1 MTIDFTEYVVC
12 LDEHDHE
19 HREALESSYH
29 EAQRVMSPRGLQNYL
44 EGIRAFCTLGRGQDL
59 VLTYV
64 QEMPGVAKE
73 VGEDII
79 PDVVEAM
86 MKLASHTSGSV
97 ITLILA
103 NLPLAASRLGD
114 AEVMR
119 GFLKLL
125 HQMTGKAPRGLR
137 PMMENLDELLSKL
150 TLGGL
155 RRWVM
160 WGAQAHQ
167 RDLDG
172 QLAYFGL
179 QTESARAILQS
190 ERRGTLFIDNQ
201 RKLNFYLRA
210 LWARAFFMRPTAGD
224 FESRQGIRP
233 FIEDFQIHVPD
244 AFDPFHGID
253 GMEVYRATAAH
264 AAAHMV
270 YTREPISAE
279 QLSQAQMRMIEL
291 FEDARIE
298 YLAYSEFPGLRK
310 LWLGFFTAEE
320 KMGSDPSSGSDP
332 IFSKP
337 HETMDLMMRTTRAI
351 MDRDYRDELDVIN
364 RVADDFVARLEQD
377 PYDPRLS
384 WMAGIDFY
392 NRIVEIAKIPS
403 VRILSEWP
411 IPYRDDN
418 RYFWEFSENM
428 FVSQGIDY
436 LPTSQQ
442 TVRKH
447 VSVMEMVNEIDSEM
461 KDDKPQEVWVLDTEL
476 FPYEDMGI
484 SYNESEG
491 VEPVSDPYHYNEWD
505 YHVQL
510 ARPEWA
516 TVIERRQPKGDPGTM
531 DEILTKHKPIASRI
545 RHLIDALQPQGIV
558 RRRGYEE
565 GEELDLNAAIRA
577 MIDIRRGVMPDPR
590 INIRIARHIR
600 DLSIVVLMDLSES
613 TNEKIGDIAEG
624 EAGYEEQSS
633 ILDLTREATGLLSW
647 AIDSIGDN
655 FAVHGFASDGRH
667 DVQYYRFKAFEQSYD
682 DDAKSR
688 LAGMQGGLSTRMGA
702 ALRHAGWHLTQQTA
716 QKRLVLLITD
726 GEPADIDERDPQYL
740 RHDTKKA
747 VEDLAMSGVYTY
759 CLTLDP
765 NADRYVARIF
775 GENNYS
781 IVDHVE
787 RLPERLPAVFAAL
800 TG

>member
-1 MTIDFTEYVVC
+1 MSVDFSEYVAC
-12 LDEHDHE
+12 LDQEHQQ

-29 EAQRVMSPRGLQNYL
+29 EAARIMSPRGLQNYL
-44 EGIRAFCTLGRGQDL
+44 EGMRAMCTMGRGHDL
-59 VLTYV
+59 VLTYI

-73 VGEDII
+73 VGEDVI
-79 PDVVEAM
+79 PDIVEAM

-97 ITLILA
+97 ISLILA
-103 NLPLAASRLGD
+103 SMPLVSQRLGD
-114 AEVMR
+114 AEVVR
-119 GFLKLL
+119 GFLSLL
-125 HQMTGKAPRGLR
+125 HQMAGKTPRGMR
-137 PMMENLDELLSKL
+137 PMLENLDELLAKL

-172 QLAYFGL
+172 QMAYFGL
-179 QTESARAILQS
+179 KTESSRSVLQK
-190 ERRGTLFIDNQ
+190 ERRGTLFVDNQ

-210 LWARAFFMRPTAGD
+210 LWARAFLMRPTSGD
-224 FESRQGIRP
+224 YETRTGLKPYIQ
-233 FIEDFQIHVPD
+233 DFQIHVPD
-244 AFDPFHGID
+244 AFDAFRGIN
-253 GMEVYRATAAH
+253 GIEIYRATAAH
-264 AAAHMV
+264 CAAHMV
-270 YTREPISAE
+270 YTRDPISAE
-279 QLSQAQMRMIEL
+279 QLSQAQMRCIEL
-291 FEDARIE
+291 FEDARVE

-310 LWLGFFTAEE
+310 LWLSFFTAQPGKDDE
-320 KMGSDPSSGSDP
+320 KTEV
-332 IFSKP
+332 
-337 HETMDLMMRTTRAI
+337 HEAMDLMMRTTRAI
-351 MDRDYRDELDVIN
+351 MDPDHTDPLDVVN
-364 RVADDFVARLEQD
+364 EVAAGFRAALEKD
-377 PYDPRLS
+377 PYDPRMA

-392 NRIVEIAKIPS
+392 NRLTEISRIPS
-403 VRILSEWP
+403 VRILSDWP

-418 RYFWEFSENM
+418 RYFWEFDENM
-428 FVSQGIDY
+428 FIAEGADY
-436 LPTSQQ
+436 IPATQQ
-442 TVRKH
+442 QVRKH
-447 VSVMEMVNEIDSEM
+447 VSVMEMANEVDCELAG
-461 KDDKPQEVWVLDTEL
+461 DDAQEVWVCATE
-476 FPYEDMGI
+476 FYPYEDFGI
-484 SYNESEG
+484 SFNEMWG
-491 VEPVSDPYHYNEWD
+491 KEPVSEPYHYDEWD

-516 TVIERRQPKGDPGTM
+516 TVIERRQGKGDPQVM

-545 RHLIDALQPQGIV
+545 RRLIDAMQPQGIV

-565 GEELDLNAAIRA
+565 GEELDLNAAVRA
-577 MIDIRRGVMPDPR
+577 MIDIRRGIMPDPR
-590 INIRIARHIR
+590 INIRITRHIR

-613 TNEKIGDIAEG
+613 TNEKVGFEAG
-624 EAGYEEQSS
+624 EPGYEEADS
-633 ILDLTREATGLLSW
+633 ILDLTREATGLLAW

-667 DVQYYRFKAFEQSYD
+667 DVQYYRFKDFEKPYD
-682 DDAKSR
+682 DEAKSR
-688 LAGMQGGLSTRMGA
+688 LAGMKGNLSTRMGA
-702 ALRHAGWHLTQQTA
+702 ALRHAGWHLSQQPA

-747 VEDLAMSGVYTY
+747 VDDLAMKGIYTY

-781 IVDHVE
+781 VVDNVE
-787 RLPERLPAVFAAL
+787 RLPERLPNVFAAL

>member
-1 MTIDFTEYVVC
+1 MSIDFSEYITC
-12 LDEHDHE
+12 IDENNTE
-19 HREALESSYH
+19 HREAIEASYN

-44 EGIRAFCTLGRGQDL
+44 EGVRAFCTLGRGQDL
-59 VLTYV
+59 VMTYI
-64 QEMPGVAKE
+64 QEMPGVVKE

-79 PDVVEAM
+79 PDVVEGM
-86 MKLASHTSGSV
+86 MKLSSHTSGSV
-97 ITLILA
+97 ITLIVQ

-155 RRWVM
+155 RRWVL

-172 QLAYFGL
+172 QMAYFAL
-179 QTESARAILQS
+179 KTDSSKSILQQ

-244 AFDPFHGID
+244 AFDAFRGID
-253 GMEVYRATAAH
+253 GMELYRATVAH

-291 FEDARIE
+291 FEDARVE
-298 YLAYSEFPGLRK
+298 YLAYNEFPGLRK
-310 LWLGFFTAEE
+310 LWLQFFTAEITKDDE
-320 KMGSDPSSGSDP
+320 LG
-332 IFSKP
+332 KP

-351 MDRDYRDELDVIN
+351 MDPDYTDEMAALNEIAADYR
-364 RVADDFVARLEQD
+364 AKLEAD
-377 PYDPRLS
+377 PYAKNLA
-384 WMAGIDFY
+384 WTAGIEFY
-392 NRIVEIAKIPS
+392 NKMTEIAKIPS

-428 FVSQGIDY
+428 FETQGIDY
-436 LPTSQQ
+436 LPSSQQ
-442 TVRKH
+442 TIRKN
-447 VSVMEMVNEIDSEM
+447 VSLMEMINEIDSEL
-461 KDDKPQEVWVLDTEL
+461 KDDKPQEVWVLNTEL

-484 SYNESEG
+484 SFNESEG
-491 VEPVSDPYHYNEWD
+491 VEPVSEPYHYNEWD

-510 ARPEWA
+510 SRPEWA
-516 TVIERRQPKGDPGTM
+516 TVVERRQGKGNPEVM

-565 GEELDLNAAIRA
+565 GEELDLNAAVRA
-577 MIDIRRGVMPDPR
+577 MIDIRRGIMPDPR
-590 INIRIARHIR
+590 INIRITRHVR
-600 DLSIVVLMDLSES
+600 DLSIVLLLDLSES
-613 TNEKIGDIAEG
+613 TNEKIGDIKEG
-624 EAGYEEQSS
+624 EDGYEDQDS
-633 ILDLTREATGLLSW
+633 ILDLTRESAGLLSW

-667 DVQYYRFKAFEQSYD
+667 DVQYYRYKDFDQPYD
-682 DDAKSR
+682 DEAKSR
-688 LAGMQGGLSTRMGA
+688 LAGMKGNLSTRMGA
-702 ALRHAGWHLTQQTA
+702 ALRHAGWHLTQQNA
-716 QKRLVLLITD
+716 QKRLVLLVTD

-747 VEDLAMSGVYTY
+747 VEDLAMQGVYTY

-765 NADRYVARIF
+765 NADRYVSRIF
-775 GENNYS
+775 GENNFS
-781 IVDHVE
+781 IVDDVE
-787 RLPERLPAVFAAL
+787 RLPERLPNVFAAL
-800 TG
+800 TS

>member
-1 MTIDFTEYVVC
+1 MSVDFSEYVTC
-12 LDEHDHE
+12 LNKDDHE
-19 HREALESSYH
+19 HLEALESSYH

-44 EGIRAFCTLGRGQDL
+44 EGMRAFCTLGRGQDL

-79 PDVVEAM
+79 PDIVESM

-97 ITLILA
+97 ITLIVA
-103 NLPLAASRLGD
+103 NLPLAAARLGD

-160 WGAQAHQ
+160 FGAQAHQ

-172 QLAYFGL
+172 QLAYFAL
-179 QTESARAILQS
+179 NTESSKAILKS
-190 ERRGTLFIDNQ
+190 ERRGTLFVNNQ

-210 LWARAFFMRPTAGD
+210 LWARSFFMRPTAGD

-233 FIEDFQIHVPD
+233 FIEHFQIHVPD
-244 AFDPFHGID
+244 AFDPFRGID
-253 GMEVYRATAAH
+253 GMEIYRATVAH
-264 AAAHMV
+264 CAAHMV

-291 FEDARIE
+291 FEDARVE
-298 YLAYSEFPGLRK
+298 YLAYCEFPGLRK
-310 LWLGFFTAEE
+310 LWLQFFTAQPD
-320 KMGSDPSSGSDP
+320 KDDSYGQ
-332 IFSKP
+332 P

-351 MDRDYRDELDVIN
+351 MDRDYRDDIDVIN
-364 RVADDFVARLEQD
+364 QVADDFVAKLEQD
-377 PYDPRLS
+377 PYAPRLA
-384 WMAGIDFY
+384 WMAGVDFY

-418 RYFWEFSENM
+418 RYFWDFSENM
-428 FVSQGIDY
+428 FETQGIDY
-436 LPTSQQ
+436 LPSSQQ
-442 TVRKH
+442 TVRKY

-461 KDDKPQEVWVLDTEL
+461 KDDNPQEVWVLDTEL
-476 FPYEDMGI
+476 FPYEDDLETTQ
-484 SYNESEG
+484 SYNQSEG
-491 VEPVSDPYHYNEWD
+491 VEPVSDPYHYSEWD

-510 ARPEWA
+510 SRPDWA
-516 TVIERRQPKGDPGTM
+516 TVIERKQGKGSPDVM
-531 DEILTKHKPIASRI
+531 DEILTKHKPVASRI
-545 RHLIDALQPQGIV
+545 RRIIDALQPQGIV

-565 GEELDLNAAIRA
+565 GEELDLNAAVRA
-577 MIDIRRGVMPDPR
+577 MIDIRRGIMPDPR
-590 INIRIARHIR
+590 INIRITRHIR
-600 DLSIVVLMDLSES
+600 DLSIVLLLDLSES
-613 TNEKIGDIAEG
+613 TNGKIGDIAEG
-624 EAGYEEQSS
+624 EPGYDDQPS
-633 ILDLTREATGLLSW
+633 ILDLTRESAGLLSW

-667 DVQYYRFKAFEQSYD
+667 DVQYYRFKDFEHKYD
-682 DDAKSR
+682 DEAKSR
-688 LAGMQGGLSTRMGA
+688 MAGMRGNLSTRMGA
-702 ALRHAGWHLTQQTA
+702 ALRHAGWHLTQQNA
-716 QKRLVLLITD
+716 QKRLVLLVTD

-740 RHDTKKA
+740 RHDAKKA
-747 VEDLAMSGVYTY
+747 VEDLAMQGVYTY

-781 IVDHVE
+781 IVDNVE
-787 RLPERLPAVFAAL
+787 RLPERLPNVFAAI

>member
-1 MTIDFTEYVVC
+1 MSIDFSEYVAC
-12 LDEHDHE
+12 LNPDDHE

-44 EGIRAFCTLGRGQDL
+44 EGMRAFCTLGRGQDL

-73 VGEDII
+73 VGEDVI
-79 PDVVEAM
+79 PDIVEAM
-86 MKLASHTSGSV
+86 MKLSSHTSGSV
-97 ITLILA
+97 ITLIIA
-103 NLPLAASRLGD
+103 NLPLAASRFGD
-114 AEVMR
+114 VEVMR
-119 GFLKLL
+119 GYLKLL

-160 WGAQAHQ
+160 FGVQAHQ

-172 QLAYFGL
+172 QMAYFGL
-179 QTESARAILQS
+179 QTESSKAILKS
-190 ERRGTLFIDNQ
+190 ERRGTLFINNQ

-233 FIEDFQIHVPD
+233 YIEGFQIHVPD
-244 AFDPFHGID
+244 AFDPFRGID
-253 GMEVYRATAAH
+253 GMDVYRATVAH

-291 FEDARIE
+291 FEDARVE

-310 LWLGFFTAEE
+310 LWLQFFTAEPGE
-320 KMGSDPSSGSDP
+320 NDDLG
-332 IFSKP
+332 KP

-351 MDRDYRDELDVIN
+351 MDRDYRDALDIIN
-364 RVADDFVARLEQD
+364 EVADDFVAKLQED
-377 PYDPRLS
+377 PHDPRLS
-384 WMAGIDFY
+384 WMAGVDFY
-392 NRIVEIAKIPS
+392 NRMVEVAKIPS

-418 RYFWEFSENM
+418 RYFWDFSENM
-428 FVSQGIDY
+428 FETQGVDY
-436 LPTSQQ
+436 LPSSQQ
-442 TVRKH
+442 TVRRN
-447 VSVMEMVNEIDSEM
+447 VSLMEFVNEIDSEM
-461 KDDKPQEVWVLDTEL
+461 EHDNPDEILVLDTEL
-476 FPYEDMGI
+476 FPYEDDLETTK
-484 SYNESEG
+484 SFNETEG
-491 VEPVSDPYHYNEWD
+491 VEPVSEPYHYHEWD

-510 ARPEWA
+510 ARPDWA
-516 TVIERRQPKGDPGTM
+516 TVLERKQGRGDPEVM

-545 RHLIDALQPQGIV
+545 RHLIDAMQPQGIV

-565 GEELDLNAAIRA
+565 GEELDLNAAVRA
-577 MIDIRRGVMPDPR
+577 MIDIRRGIMPDPR
-590 INIRIARHIR
+590 INIRITRHIR
-600 DLSIVVLMDLSES
+600 DLSIVLLLDLSES
-613 TNEKIGDIAEG
+613 TNEKIGPIAEG
-624 EAGYEEQSS
+624 EEGYEDQPS
-633 ILDLTREATGLLSW
+633 ILDLTRESAGLLAW

-667 DVQYYRFKAFEQSYD
+667 DVQYYRFKDFDQSYD
-682 DDAKSR
+682 DEAKSR
-688 LAGMQGGLSTRMGA
+688 MAGMKGNLSTRMGA
-702 ALRHAGWHLTQQTA
+702 ALRHAGWHLTQQNA
-716 QKRLVLLITD
+716 QKRLVLLVTD

-740 RHDTKKA
+740 RHDAKKA
-747 VEDLAMSGVYTY
+747 VEDLAMQGIYTY

-765 NADRYVARIF
+765 NADRYVSRIF

-781 IVDHVE
+781 IVDDVE
-787 RLPERLPAVFAAL
+787 RLPERLPNVFAAL

>member
-1 MTIDFTEYVVC
+1 MSVDFSEYVTC
-12 LDEHDHE
+12 LDKEDHE
-19 HREALESSYH
+19 HIEALESSYH

-44 EGIRAFCTLGRGQDL
+44 EGMRAFCTLGRGQDL

-64 QEMPGVAKE
+64 QEMPGVARE

-79 PDVVEAM
+79 PDIVEGM

-97 ITLILA
+97 ITLIVA

-160 WGAQAHQ
+160 FGAQAHQ

-172 QLAYFGL
+172 QLAYFAL
-179 QTESARAILQS
+179 KTESSKAILKS
-190 ERRGTLFIDNQ
+190 ERRGTLFVNNQ

-210 LWARAFFMRPTAGD
+210 LWARSFFMRPTAGD

-233 FIEDFQIHVPD
+233 HIEHFQIHVPD
-244 AFDPFHGID
+244 AFDPFRGID
-253 GMEVYRATAAH
+253 GMEIYRATVAH
-264 AAAHMV
+264 CAAHMV

-291 FEDARIE
+291 FEDARVE
-298 YLAYSEFPGLRK
+298 YLAYREFPGLRK
-310 LWLGFFTAEE
+310 LWLQFFTAQPD
-320 KMGSDPSSGSDP
+320 KDDDFGQ
-332 IFSKP
+332 P

-351 MDRDYRDELDVIN
+351 MDRDYRDEIDVIN
-364 RVADDFVARLEQD
+364 QVADDFVMKLEED
-377 PYDPRLS
+377 PYSPRLA
-384 WMAGIDFY
+384 WMAGVDFY

-418 RYFWEFSENM
+418 RYFWDFSENM
-428 FVSQGIDY
+428 FETQGIDY
-436 LPTSQQ
+436 LPSSQQ
-442 TVRKH
+442 TVRKY

-461 KDDKPQEVWVLDTEL
+461 KDDNPQEVWVLDTEL
-476 FPYEDMGI
+476 FPYEDDLETTQ
-484 SYNESEG
+484 SYNQSEG

-510 ARPEWA
+510 ARPDWA
-516 TVIERRQPKGDPGTM
+516 TVIERKQGKGAPEVM

-545 RHLIDALQPQGIV
+545 RHIIDALQPQGIV

-565 GEELDLNAAIRA
+565 GEELDLNAAVRA
-577 MIDIRRGVMPDPR
+577 MIDIRRGIMPDPR
-590 INIRIARHIR
+590 INIRITRHIR
-600 DLSIVVLMDLSES
+600 DLSIVLLLDLSES

-624 EAGYEEQSS
+624 EKGYDDQPS
-633 ILDLTREATGLLSW
+633 ILDLTRESAGLLAW

-667 DVQYYRFKAFEQSYD
+667 DVQYYRFKDFEQHYD
-682 DDAKSR
+682 DEAKSR
-688 LAGMQGGLSTRMGA
+688 MSGMKGNLSTRMGA
-702 ALRHAGWHLTQQTA
+702 ALRHAGWHLTQQNV
-716 QKRLVLLITD
+716 QKRLVLLVTD

-740 RHDTKKA
+740 RHDAKKA
-747 VEDLAMSGVYTY
+747 VEDLAMQGIYTY

-781 IVDHVE
+781 IVDNVE
-787 RLPERLPAVFAAL
+787 RLPERLPNVFAAL